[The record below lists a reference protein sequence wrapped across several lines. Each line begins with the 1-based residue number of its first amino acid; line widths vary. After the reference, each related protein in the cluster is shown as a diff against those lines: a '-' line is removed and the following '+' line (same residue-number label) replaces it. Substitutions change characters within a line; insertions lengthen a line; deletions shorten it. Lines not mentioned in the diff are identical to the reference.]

1 MVMKLTEEQ
10 KKITPSQKF
19 WENMERS
26 KKQVELWQQQ
36 PMTLEE
42 ANQMMEERKAFL
54 KKNSKHI

>member
-10 KKITPSQKF
+10 KKITPSPRF
-19 WENMERS
+19 WEMQEEKR
-26 KKQVELWQQQ
+26 KQVKLWQQQ